1 MASSKTEDH
10 SETNRKLCVCCV
22 KKKLEKVFIAQPN
35 QRGQMRPV
43 LAKLSAGNLHVDLV
57 AIGAKYHGTC
67 LGSLYNKA
75 KSASNENSQ
84 SGHRALKGMA
94 FKLTLSPS

>member
-1 MASSKTEDH
+1 MASFKTEDH
-10 SETNRKLCVCCV
+10 SETNRKLCACCV

-43 LAKLSAGNLHVDLV
+43 LAKLSAGNLDLV
-57 AIGAKYHGTC
+57 VIVAKYHGTC

-94 FKLTLSPS
+94 FKLT